1 MVLFGQVVVGPPGSG
16 KTTYCH
22 GMNMFV
28 AELGRKCHIVNLDFA
43 NDILPYTPSVDVRDL
58 VSLQVF
64 IFLSIYLINYIRYMY
79 FILC

>member
-64 IFLSIYLINYIRYMY
+64 IFLSIHLINNIRYVY

>member
-64 IFLSIYLINYIRYMY
+64 IFLSIHLINYIRYMY